1 MLPFAVFS
9 QKDTSRIG
17 FKKFCKTTFHSGQL
31 SVGYQYGLLPFL
43 VSENP
48 VQGNF
53 KSEGRLGVTLFE
65 LPFDLS
71 YYYSNLGTIS
81 GFNNHFT
88 FRFNYQLF
96 QQNLKKKMLAVKI
109 NSKQVIDS
117 LEHVNQDLQKKLNY
131 LQLIK
136 SNQISVPVEL
146 PQDSLGALDNP
157 LDTSLLSSL
166 AISDGVALDSSV
178 VPTSYLA
185 WNDSLEGVLAGL
197 SNSIEATQGKIEQLN
212 QFSNLNTDSLYG
224 NGSLTQDYF
233 PNKLASFLGYVKK
246 LDVGMTY
253 PNYSEFLVSR
263 IPIRGV
269 NFELEKNKF
278 YLAFTHGKTVNN
290 IFFTNNLISNNL
302 NSARNLYNFF
312 NFNNIEDG
320 RRITSLKLGYGKKKD
335 THLHVGF
342 LYGLGKVSY
351 QDTSFLADQEKNL
364 VAELDGA
371 VAIGKNQF
379 LEVNYGKSAIQIN
392 NVNLEK
398 EASLMNSILD
408 VNERAN
414 AVMVKYGA
422 ELKKTKVKASWRLI
436 DPFFRSF
443 GVGFIRS
450 DNIRYQLKLDQKI
463 SKKFKVGA
471 FVRKENDNVLGI
483 YDYQNH
489 LLSYGFNS
497 TWRPTKRWMF
507 KLDYRPIVHQVE
519 SSFDSLAF
527 QNNNWIVNS
536 VVSYNNRV
544 DDTYFFATGIYS
556 YYRLYNGE
564 SNNSYEN
571 INASFN
577 IQHKEVIQNNLIFN
591 YFSTSDTASSPV
603 AYVFQNDFT
612 FIKAKASFTGL
623 FKLAF
628 LNDGLDVGYGLKA
641 TIPVSENISFEASAE
656 KLVYGDFYNSMF
668 GSSFHEFPYFISASL
683 RINW

>member
-96 QQNLKKKMLAVKI
+96 QQNLKKKILADKI

-507 KLDYRPIVHQVE
+507 KVDYRPIVHQVE

>member
-96 QQNLKKKMLAVKI
+96 QQNLKKKILADKI